1 MKKLLLGTT
10 ALATAAL
17 LSAGAAN
24 AADDGLKFTVSGF
37 YTGVLLAGDDNVAAN
52 RGISLDTW
60 NSEIHLGAEATAANG
75 LTYGF
80 KVELEGYSTGD
91 QIDES
96 YLWLSGAFGK
106 LIVGNDDSVAEK
118 MGYVSPAPDAYGILS
133 VNSPNYGFNGATATT
148 INAIGGDASK
158 LIYISPSFGGFQLGL
173 SYSPDSCEDNVGAR
187 ACSIG
192 GFESDA
198 NSTTTAGPDGIL
210 GTADDVSTLAFG
222 QQFAAALSFAREFGK
237 VSVGL
242 SATYTW
248 NEAESGSAINY
259 EDVTTWGV
267 GGNLGFG
274 VGAGTVTVGGSYL
287 AMNDYTGIKGDDY
300 SAYDAGVAYAQGPF
314 TVGVQSIW
322 ADYDIAN
329 GEIWGLSVG
338 GGYEVAPGLGV
349 SAGYIHYDKES
360 AVGTDADVF
369 LLGTKLSF

>member
-148 INAIGGDASK
+148 INAVGGDASK

-187 ACSIG
+187 ACSNG
-192 GFESDA
+192 GFEAD
-198 NSTTTAGPDGIL
+198 NNGGVAG
-210 GTADDVSTLAFG
+210 G
-222 QQFAAALSFAREFGK
+222 QQFAAGASFSREFGST
-237 VSVGL
+237 SVGL
-242 SATYTW
+242 SGTYTW
-248 NEAESGSAINY
+248 NESEGAGL
-259 EDVTTWGV
+259 EDVTTWGLGANV
-267 GGNLGFG
+267 GFG
-274 VGAGTVTVGGSYL
+274 VGKGTVTVGGSYL
-287 AMNDYTGIKGDDY
+287 AMNDYTGAKGADY
-300 SAYDAGVAYAQGPF
+300 SAYDAGIVYAQGPF

-322 ADYDIAN
+322 ADFDVAN

-338 GGYEVAPGLGV
+338 GGYEVAAGLGV
-349 SAGYIHYDKES
+349 SAGYIHYDKET